1 MRAQDGGQL
10 RDVLAL
16 TATCFTLQVA
26 RRSLVAWML
35 HAAAEDRTV
44 VLEAC
49 LRRITRSPGARWG
62 GSDLE
67 TKVDHLLRMGFPREQ
82 ALAALASNYG
92 RVAEAAAALLDGS
105 VTAAATTTKE
115 EEAGRYADPGG
126 RYILLF
132 QTLELAST
140 LGGTLTP
147 VPDEFATHPLFT
159 AFFGD
164 GSAAGM
170 HCRLQSLRE
179 KCTRLEIVGHGYEM
193 AMWRTL
199 QKPPLV
205 VSQDSMVIRQTYVL
219 RCVVGMGVG
228 GVANIVCCRYH
239 HNRPDVELRVALCG
253 IRGKPVLAILARN
266 DSAAMVKVNFSISP
280 KRGGPKNFDKLSLA
294 EYACGCGSDNARVRC
309 DRIVCGTTA
318 I

>member
-1 MRAQDGGQL
+1 M
-10 RDVLAL
+10 LAL

-26 RRSLVAWML
+26 RRSIVAWML

-115 EEAGRYADPGG
+115 EKAGRYADPGG

-205 VSQDSMVIRQTYVL
+205 MAPDSMFTRQTYVL
-219 RCVVGMGVG
+219 RCVIGMGVG
-228 GVANIVCCRYH
+228 GVANNACCRYRH
-239 HNRPDVELRVALCG
+239 EDPDVELRVVIG
-253 IRGKPVLAILARN
+253 GMHGKAVLAILARN
-266 DSAAMVKVNFSISP
+266 CSTTMVKVNASISP
-280 KRGGPKNFDKLSLA
+280 KRDGPKDFDKISVA
-294 EYACGCGSDNARVRC
+294 EYACVCGDNARVGC
-309 DRIVCGTTA
+309 DRVVSITTA